1 MCVLACHSVGQ
12 AARID
17 GLSPLCPSLNRQ
29 LEEEEE
35 EELQYTIIDWVWMKG
50 PFYDKD
56 MLAMAHVENG
66 YSNMFDI
73 YYSPIV
79 LKSFYLEYS

>member
-56 MLAMAHVENG
+56 AQAMVHVEKS
-66 YSNMFDI
+66 YSDRICLLFT
-73 YYSPIV
+73 IV